1 MVEASVEGTA
11 APAEDGGDEMPSPF
25 WTYDAGGGE
34 IPSPFEAPAEEVA
47 QAAIEEPV
55 AEEIVQAAIEGAE
68 IPPVEPMPEP
78 EREPEPELETAG
90 AGNGG
95 SAEAEPPSGSG
106 GEAHLPEGVDIHAV
120 TEKPASPR
128 RGWWTRLIQ

>member
-1 MVEASVEGTA
+1 MVAASVEGTA
-11 APAEDGGDEMPSPF
+11 APAEDGGGEMPSPF
-25 WTYDAGGGE
+25 RTYDAGGGE
-34 IPSPFEAPAEEVA
+34 IPSPSEVPAEEVA

-55 AEEIVQAAIEGAE
+55 AEEIVAAAIESAE

-78 EREPEPELETAG
+78 EREPQPELETAG

-95 SAEAEPPSGSG
+95 STEPEPPSGSA
-106 GEAHLPEGVDIHAV
+106 GESHVPERVDIHAV